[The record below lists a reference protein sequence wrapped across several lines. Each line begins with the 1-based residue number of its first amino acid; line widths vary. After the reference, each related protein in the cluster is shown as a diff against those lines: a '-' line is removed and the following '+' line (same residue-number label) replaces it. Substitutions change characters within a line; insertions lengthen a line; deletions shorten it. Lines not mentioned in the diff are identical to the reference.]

1 MHRLSASDFRIFKL
15 ELILKIVKRNILRRG
30 GFAGL
35 RETRLVMSPS
45 IFRSRRESGTS
56 TGIGRFCY
64 LADASFLPRGET
76 RMHTHTDIDVISF
89 MVKGRIKH
97 EGSMENGQELH
108 VDDIQVQRAGSEGFS
123 HNEINPDDSKNRMI
137 QIWMLPEQKDEPA
150 SYQMFQAKA
159 GERIRVYGG
168 PPEQNETFSARTV
181 VDIACI
187 NAGEGISQSGRSL
200 VYVVVGKGIC
210 NKEKIKEGDLVD
222 SRDFNFK
229 ASTDC
234 KLILVFEI

>member
-1 MHRLSASDFRIFKL
+1 
-15 ELILKIVKRNILRRG
+15 LKIVKRNILRRG

-45 IFRSRRESGTS
+45 IFRSRREAGTS

-64 LADASFLPRGET
+64 LADASFLPHGET
-76 RMHTHTDIDVISF
+76 RMHTHTDIDVISV

-97 EGSMENGQELH
+97 EGTMENGQELQAN
-108 VDDIQVQRAGSEGFS
+108 DIQVQRAGSEDFS
-123 HNEINPDDSKNRMI
+123 HNEINPDNSKNRMI
-137 QIWMLPEQKDEPA
+137 QLWMLPENKEDPA

-159 GERIRVYGG
+159 GERMRIYGG
-168 PPEQNETFSARTV
+168 PPDQDKTFPARTA
-181 VDIACI
+181 VDISYL
-187 NAGEGISQSGRSL
+187 NTGESVSQSGRSL
-200 VYVVVGKGIC
+200 VYVVEGRGIC
-210 NKEKIKEGDLVD
+210 HQEKIKEGDLVEC
-222 SRDFNFK
+222 RDFSFK